1 MGCSARRSAMRA
13 AESCPSLA
21 GCAPPLWARV
31 KKEARGRGLRLKRRG
46 GGGGRG
52 GFSPRRRSSGGGGAG
67 WDGAR
72 RQVGA
77 GPCSLSRG
85 GGRVAGS
92 SRGGVRSPPSPG
104 ARRPPGGAL
113 RESSRFLT
121 VSRRSAGIN
130 PAVDPVGAPSARRRP
145 FPHSRGQGSDGASPS
160 PPARVELP
168 VLGPFRLSPAGGRRE
183 AFVSSPPAGLGPSPD
198 PGAAGSVPLP
208 PLSGSGGGCGA
219 PSPPHYRVGGRG

>member
-1 MGCSARRSAMRA
+1 MGGAEALAREGDRA
-13 AESCPSLA
+13 AA
-21 GCAPPLWARV
+21 AVAARDGTERGARWV
-31 KKEARGRGLRLKRRG
+31 RGRAPSAAAEG
-46 GGGGRG
+46 GWPAALG
-52 GFSPRRRSSGGGGAG
+52 
-67 WDGAR
+67 
-72 RQVGA
+72 
-77 GPCSLSRG
+77 
-85 GGRVAGS
+85 
-92 SRGGVRSPPSPG
+92 GGVRSPPSPG

-160 PPARVELP
+160 SPARVELP

-198 PGAAGSVPLP
+198 PGARGAFPFPLFRARVGVVEP
-208 PLSGSGGGCGA
+208 
-219 PSPPHYRVGGRG
+219 PPHPTTAWGVGDEPPQI

>member
-1 MGCSARRSAMRA
+1 MGGAEALAREGDRA
-13 AESCPSLA
+13 AA
-21 GCAPPLWARV
+21 AVAARDGTERGARWV
-31 KKEARGRGLRLKRRG
+31 RGRAPSAAAEG
-46 GGGGRG
+46 GWPAALG
-52 GFSPRRRSSGGGGAG
+52 
-67 WDGAR
+67 
-72 RQVGA
+72 
-77 GPCSLSRG
+77 
-85 GGRVAGS
+85 
-92 SRGGVRSPPSPG
+92 GGVRSPPSPG